1 MSMLAALRLPGVRR
15 LGAAGLLSE
24 TGDWM
29 LLIALPVYV
38 LQLTGSAFTTA
49 TVLVLELVPTV
60 LAGPF
65 VGLLVDRCERWRL
78 MALVATAQALLLLP
92 LLAVD
97 GAGDLW
103 VVYLVV
109 VAESLLG
116 TVIEPARAVAAAA
129 LVRPDQ
135 LMAVNGAL
143 GLLSSLARLVGG
155 PVGGLLLG
163 LGGIRGVVL
172 ADAVSFLACAV
183 LCTWGRP
190 RSLPSPAVTARP
202 PRLLHDWAAG
212 MAVLLRSRPLRRTL
226 GVTSCLGA
234 AQGGFLVLFVL
245 FVLRDLQG
253 SEADVGLLRGVQA
266 IGSLAG
272 GLLLGVVSRRLRP
285 TTLLAVSLGLFGVLS
300 LATWNAPALTT
311 ALGLYVGLFVAVGV
325 PGLAASTSLLTLLQL
340 HADEAARGRVISTV
354 LAVSGGAQAGGMLL
368 AGLVGTGAGLTSALQ
383 VQGCLYLVATLLA
396 LRIGQ
401 PSAVPAAPTR

>member
-1 MSMLAALRLPGVRR
+1 MLTALRIPGVRR

-78 MALVATAQALLLLP
+78 MSLVAAAQALLLLP
-92 LLAVD
+92 LLAVED
-97 GAGDLW
+97 AGDLW

-109 VAESLLG
+109 VAQSLLG

-129 LVRPDQ
+129 IVRPDQ

-143 GLLSSLARLVGG
+143 GLLSALARLVGG

-163 LGGIRGVVL
+163 LGGIGTVVL
-172 ADAVSFLACAV
+172 ADAISFLACAV
-183 LCTWGRP
+183 LCAWGRP
-190 RSLPSPAVTARP
+190 QSLPSRAPGAA

-212 MAVLLRSRPLRRTL
+212 MAVLLRGRPLRRTL
-226 GVTSCLGA
+226 AVTACLGA

-253 SEADVGLLRGVQA
+253 SEADVGVLRGVQA

-272 GLLLGVVSRRLRP
+272 GVLLGVMSRRLRP
-285 TTLLAVSLGLFGVLS
+285 TTLLAISLGLFGVLS
-300 LATWNAPALTT
+300 LAIWNAPALTT
-311 ALGLYVGLFVAVGV
+311 TLGLYVGLFIAVGV
-325 PGLAASTSLLTLLQL
+325 PGLAATTSLLTLVQL

-368 AGLVGTGAGLTSALQ
+368 AGLAGTGAGLTGALQ
-383 VQGCLYLVATLLA
+383 VQGCLHLVAALLA

-401 PSAVPAAPTR
+401 PTRVPAAAPH